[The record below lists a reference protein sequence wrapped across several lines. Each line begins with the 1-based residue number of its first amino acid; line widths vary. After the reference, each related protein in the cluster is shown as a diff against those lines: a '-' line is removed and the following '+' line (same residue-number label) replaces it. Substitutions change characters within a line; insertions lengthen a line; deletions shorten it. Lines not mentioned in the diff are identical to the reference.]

1 MTIKIAVSSISNSE
15 LEDILFHYNA
25 MKPANSGVLE
35 KLHCREG
42 GFKIIPFAVGIVP
55 EIHKNPVMNQ
65 YEIEIRKTRELRWNA
80 GKYLVGYC
88 NIPTFSKEE
97 EILLFKTM
105 QFILGKEKVE
115 YYETYGDA
123 KKDSPSIVENL
134 LVQKDSIRNFAYSPP
149 TNSFISRISNKL

>member
-1 MTIKIAVSSISNSE
+1 MTIKTTVSFISDSE

-25 MKPANSGVLE
+25 MKPVNFGVLE
-35 KLHCREG
+35 KLKCREG
-42 GFKIIPFAVGIVP
+42 GFKIIPLEAGTAP

-65 YEIEIRKTRELRWNA
+65 YEIEKRKTRELRWNA
-80 GKYLVGYC
+80 GKYLVNYC
-88 NIPTFSKEE
+88 NIPAFSKEE

-105 QFILGKEKVE
+105 QFILGKNNVE

-123 KKDSPSIVENL
+123 KKDSPSIVENF
-134 LVQKDSIRNFAYSPP
+134 LVQKGPIQNFAYSPP